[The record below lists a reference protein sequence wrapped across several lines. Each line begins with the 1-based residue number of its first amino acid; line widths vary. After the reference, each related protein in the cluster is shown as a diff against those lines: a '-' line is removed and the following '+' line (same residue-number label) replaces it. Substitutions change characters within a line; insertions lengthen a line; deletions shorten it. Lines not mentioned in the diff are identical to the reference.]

1 MSGSSYLPN
10 PTGTH
15 YKWASRLSTAQN
27 IEFFKILGLACQ
39 KICDMKDTVFELAI
53 LGSGSA
59 GNSALITTEN
69 CRILVDIGFSARQI
83 CQRLTALGVAPDSLD
98 AILLTHEHGDHTAGL
113 DVFSRKFKVPIY
125 CNRLT
130 AEALRGQGVATNAP
144 WTIFCTGSSFTIRD
158 LDVQTFYVPHD
169 AVDPVGFIA
178 SSGYGSIGFLTDLGF
193 ATKLVHERIREVH
206 TLVVET
212 NHDERKL
219 QDDPKRPWSV
229 KQRILSR
236 HGHLSNHAAA
246 TLVANIA
253 GGYLE
258 RVILG
263 HLSRDC
269 NTQELALGEMERLGL
284 DRLELFCAQQHEVSP
299 RFSIGRTLPE
309 ITNQDDLAK
318 IAEQVDPV
326 AYHQAEHYHAQ
337 YTLNLQWD
345 AI

>member
-1 MSGSSYLPN
+1 
-10 PTGTH
+10 
-15 YKWASRLSTAQN
+15 
-27 IEFFKILGLACQ
+27 
-39 KICDMKDTVFELAI
+39 MKDTVFELAI
-53 LGSGSA
+53 LGSGSG

-83 CQRLTALGVAPDSLD
+83 CQRLAALGVTADSLD
-98 AILLTHEHGDHTAGL
+98 AILLTHEHGDHIAGL
-113 DVFSRKFKVPIY
+113 DVFSRKFKTPIY

-130 AEALRGQGVATNAP
+130 AEALRGQGIAANAP
-144 WTIFCTGSSFTIRD
+144 WTIFSTGTSFTIRD

-178 SSGYGSIGFLTDLGF
+178 SSGYGSVGFLTDLGF
-193 ATKLVHERIREVH
+193 ATKLVRERIREVH

-246 TLVANIA
+246 TLVADIA
-253 GGYLE
+253 GDDLE

-269 NTQELALGEMERLGL
+269 NTQELALAEMGRLGL
-284 DRLELFCAQQHEVSP
+284 DRLDLFCAQQHEVSP
-299 RFSIGRTLPE
+299 RFLIGRTLPE
-309 ITNQDDLAK
+309 TTDHADLPK

-326 AYHQAEHYHAQ
+326 AYHQADRYHTQ
-337 YTLNLQWD
+337 YTLNLHWD
-345 AI
+345 VL

>member
-1 MSGSSYLPN
+1 
-10 PTGTH
+10 
-15 YKWASRLSTAQN
+15 
-27 IEFFKILGLACQ
+27 
-39 KICDMKDTVFELAI
+39 MKETVFELAI
-53 LGSGSA
+53 LGSGSG

-69 CRILVDIGFSARQI
+69 CRILVDIGFSARQV
-83 CQRLTALGVAPDSLD
+83 CQRLEALGFTADSLD
-98 AILLTHEHGDHTAGL
+98 AILLTHEHGDHVAGL
-113 DVFSRKFKVPIY
+113 DVFSRKFKIPIY

-130 AEALRGQGVATNAP
+130 AEALRGQGIAAEAP
-144 WTIFCTGSSFTIRD
+144 WTIFSTGSSFTIRD

-178 SSGYGSIGFLTDLGF
+178 SSGYGAVGFLTDLGF
-193 ATKLVHERIREVH
+193 ATKLVRERLREVH

-212 NHDERKL
+212 NHDERRL

-246 TLVANIA
+246 TLVADIS
-253 GGYLE
+253 GHYLE

-269 NTQELALGEMERLGL
+269 NTQELALAEMERFGL
-284 DRLELFCAQQHEVSP
+284 NRLELFCAQQHEVSP
-299 RFSIGRTLPE
+299 RFSIGRKLPE
-309 ITNQDDLAK
+309 ASDLAK

-326 AYHQAEHYHAQ
+326 SYHQADCCQSQ

-345 AI
+345 PL

>member
-1 MSGSSYLPN
+1 
-10 PTGTH
+10 
-15 YKWASRLSTAQN
+15 
-27 IEFFKILGLACQ
+27 
-39 KICDMKDTVFELAI
+39 MKDTVFELAI
-53 LGSGSA
+53 LGSGSG

-83 CQRLTALGVAPDSLD
+83 CLRLEALGVAPDSLD
-98 AILLTHEHGDHTAGL
+98 AILLTHEHGDHIAGL

-130 AEALRGQGVATNAP
+130 AEALRGQGIAADAP
-144 WTIFCTGSSFTIRD
+144 WTIFSTGTSFTIRD

-169 AVDPVGFIA
+169 AVDPVGLIA
-178 SSGYGSIGFLTDLGF
+178 SSGYGSVGFLTDLGF
-193 ATKLVHERIREVH
+193 ATKLVRERIREVH

-246 TLVANIA
+246 TLVADIA
-253 GGYLE
+253 GDYLE

-269 NTQELALGEMERLGL
+269 NTQELALAEMERLGL
-284 DRLELFCAQQHEVSP
+284 GRLELFCAQQHEVSP
-299 RFSIGRTLPE
+299 RFSIGRALSDPPD
-309 ITNQDDLAK
+309 QADLAK
-318 IAEQVDPV
+318 IAEQVDPI
-326 AYHQAEHYHAQ
+326 AYHQADCHHPQ
-337 YTLNLQWD
+337 YTLDLQWD
-345 AI
+345 AL

>member
-1 MSGSSYLPN
+1 
-10 PTGTH
+10 
-15 YKWASRLSTAQN
+15 
-27 IEFFKILGLACQ
+27 
-39 KICDMKDTVFELAI
+39 MKDTVFELAI
-53 LGSGSA
+53 LGSGSG
-59 GNSALITTEN
+59 GNSALITTGN

-83 CQRLTALGVAPDSLD
+83 CQRLGALGVTADSLD
-98 AILLTHEHGDHTAGL
+98 AILLTHEHGDHIAGL
-113 DVFSRKFKVPIY
+113 DVFSRKFKIPIY

-130 AEALRGQGVATNAP
+130 AEALRGQGIAASAP
-144 WTIFCTGSSFTIRD
+144 WTIFSTGTSFTIRD
-158 LDVQTFYVPHD
+158 LDIQTFYVPHD

-178 SSGYGSIGFLTDLGF
+178 SSGYGAVGFLTDLGF
-193 ATKLVHERIREVH
+193 ATKLVRERIREVH

-246 TLVANIA
+246 TLVADIA
-253 GGYLE
+253 GDYLE

-269 NTQELALGEMERLGL
+269 NTQELALAEMEHFGL

-299 RFSIGRTLPE
+299 RFSIGRTLP
-309 ITNQDDLAK
+309 DSSDLAK
-318 IAEQVDPV
+318 IAEQVDPIS
-326 AYHQAEHYHAQ
+326 YHQADCYHSQ
-337 YTLNLQWD
+337 YKLNLQWD
-345 AI
+345 SL

>member
-1 MSGSSYLPN
+1 MDIPDCLK
-10 PTGTH
+10 H
-15 YKWASRLSTAQN
+15 
-27 IEFFKILGLACQ
+27 KILSFLQYSGLACLN
-39 KICDMKDTVFELAI
+39 ICDMKDAVFELAI

-69 CRILVDIGFSARQI
+69 CRILVDIGFSARQV
-83 CQRLTALGVAPDSLD
+83 CQRLGALGVAPDSLD

-130 AEALRGQGVATNAP
+130 AEALRGQGVAANAP
-144 WTIFCTGSSFTIRD
+144 WTIFSTGSSFTIRD

-193 ATKLVHERIREVH
+193 ATKLVQERIREVH

-212 NHDERKL
+212 NHDEHKL

-253 GGYLE
+253 GDYLE

-284 DRLELFCAQQHEVSP
+284 GRLELFCAQQHEVSP

-309 ITNQDDLAK
+309 TTDQNDLAK

-326 AYHQAEHYHAQ
+326 AYHEADHYHAQ
-337 YTLNLQWD
+337 YTLNLRWD

>member
-1 MSGSSYLPN
+1 V
-10 PTGTH
+10 
-15 YKWASRLSTAQN
+15 
-27 IEFFKILGLACQ
+27 F
-39 KICDMKDTVFELAI
+39 KICDKKEAVFELAI

-69 CRILVDIGFSARQI
+69 CRILVDVGFSARQI
-83 CQRLTALGVAPDSLD
+83 CHRLAALGVTPDSLN
-98 AILLTHEHGDHTAGL
+98 AILLTHEHGDHIAGL

-125 CNRLT
+125 SNRLT
-130 AEALRGQGVATNAP
+130 AEAIRGQGIAANAP
-144 WTIFCTGSSFTIRD
+144 WTIFSTGTSFTIQD

-169 AVDPVGFIA
+169 AVDPVGIIA

-193 ATKLVHERIREVH
+193 ATKMVRERIREVH

-236 HGHLSNHAAA
+236 HGHLSNRAAA
-246 TLVANIA
+246 TLVAEIA
-253 GGYLE
+253 GDGLE

-269 NTQELALGEMERLGL
+269 NSQELALAEMERVGL
-284 DRLELFCAQQHEVSP
+284 ERLELFCAQQHEVSP
-299 RFSIGRTLPE
+299 RFSIGRTLSE
-309 ITNQDDLAK
+309 TNDLADLSK
-318 IAEQVDPV
+318 IEEQIDPI
-326 AYHQAEHYHAQ
+326 AYHQADRYRTQ

-345 AI
+345 GM

>member
-1 MSGSSYLPN
+1 
-10 PTGTH
+10 
-15 YKWASRLSTAQN
+15 
-27 IEFFKILGLACQ
+27 
-39 KICDMKDTVFELAI
+39 MKDTVFELAI
-53 LGSGSA
+53 LGSGSG

-69 CRILVDIGFSARQI
+69 CRVLIDIGFSARQI
-83 CQRLTALGVAPDSLD
+83 CRRLGALGVTADSLD
-98 AILLTHEHGDHTAGL
+98 AILLTHEHGDHIAGL
-113 DVFSRKFKVPIY
+113 DVFSRKFKIPIY

-130 AEALRGQGVATNAP
+130 AEALRGQGIAADAP
-144 WTIFCTGSSFTIRD
+144 WTIFTTGSSFTIRD
-158 LDVQTFYVPHD
+158 LDIQTFYVPHD

-178 SSGYGSIGFLTDLGF
+178 SSGYGAVGFLTDLGF
-193 ATKLVHERIREVH
+193 ATKLVRERIREVH

-246 TLVANIA
+246 TLVADIA
-253 GGYLE
+253 GDFLE

-269 NTQELALGEMERLGL
+269 NTQELALAEMEHLGL

-309 ITNQDDLAK
+309 PTDLAK

-326 AYHQAEHYHAQ
+326 SYYQADCYHSQ

-345 AI
+345 PI

>member
-1 MSGSSYLPN
+1 
-10 PTGTH
+10 
-15 YKWASRLSTAQN
+15 
-27 IEFFKILGLACQ
+27 
-39 KICDMKDTVFELAI
+39 MKDTVFELAI
-53 LGSGSA
+53 LGSGSS

-83 CQRLTALGVAPDSLD
+83 CQRLGALGVAPDSLD

-193 ATKLVHERIREVH
+193 ATKLVQERIREVH

-253 GGYLE
+253 GDYLE

-299 RFSIGRTLPE
+299 RFSIGRTTLPE
-309 ITNQDDLAK
+309 PTDQTDLAK

-326 AYHQAEHYHAQ
+326 AYHQGNHYHAQ
-337 YTLNLQWD
+337 YTLNLERD
-345 AI
+345 AV

>member
-1 MSGSSYLPN
+1 MRSPPSS
-10 PTGTH
+10 PTCELTPPLGRGTAH
-15 YKWASRLSTAQN
+15 ERQRDRDADHR
-27 IEFFKILGLACQ
+27 E
-39 KICDMKDTVFELAI
+39 
-53 LGSGSA
+53 
-59 GNSALITTEN
+59 
-69 CRILVDIGFSARQI
+69 ARADQE
-83 CQRLTALGVAPDSLD
+83 RAREPRGEGARGGAPRPVRGV
-98 AILLTHEHGDHTAGL
+98 
-113 DVFSRKFKVPIY
+113 R
-125 CNRLT
+125 
-130 AEALRGQGVATNAP
+130 
-144 WTIFCTGSSFTIRD
+144 
-158 LDVQTFYVPHD
+158 D

-193 ATKLVHERIREVH
+193 ATKLVQERIREVH

-253 GGYLE
+253 GDYLE

-269 NTQELALGEMERLGL
+269 NTKELALGEMERLGL

-309 ITNQDDLAK
+309 ITDQNDLAK

-326 AYHQAEHYHAQ
+326 AYHQADHYYAQ
-337 YTLNLQWD
+337 YPLNL
-345 AI
+345 